1 MAPIVILAKGK
12 SSLAK
17 IPAANAC
24 TIAPTCRRAAVSIRQ
39 TFLPEDILSS
49 GSHSLEFLTL
59 LQAVAVTFVIIGR
72 GMGDKCI
79 NIFCPP
85 HEFPSL
91 SMFLLIPDRSCPV
104 FVPLFGAVLLLAL
117 MTPCHF
123 IRCTSF
129 HSTLLIQLPSF
140 CLRPFH
146 FLQHQLWST
155 VCNQFIPVLSQR

>member
-1 MAPIVILAKGK
+1 MDIGNNLVLASKFV
-12 SSLAK
+12 
-17 IPAANAC
+17 
-24 TIAPTCRRAAVSIRQ
+24 TIFRRGDNMVKKRLLSRRA
-39 TFLPEDILSS
+39 S

-129 HSTLLIQLPSF
+129 HGALLIQLPSF